1 MGKGKPIIMFVFA
14 IVIAFFFT
22 VLTFNW
28 LQKLKKQKAEVTPV
42 VETQLNTKPIAVAVS
57 DLSWGTSIT
66 KEMIKMAP
74 FLLESL
80 PPGTFPEPGDLIGRT
95 LLYPIKADE
104 PIFESKLAPLT
115 IQTGGVAA
123 VITPTKRAMSVKV
136 DKVIGVSGFIYPG
149 HRVDVLVTLKKTGK
163 DQEYIT
169 KTVLENILV
178 LAAGTET
185 ERIEKIDKKE
195 KSSQVDV
202 ITLEVTSDEAE
213 KLALAA
219 TQGRILL
226 ALRNFSDTEDVFT
239 KGMSIPVLLSSY
251 SPSSSA
257 GKSSK
262 KKRVWTRKTVSYVEL
277 IKGDKLTKLR
287 FKNGY

>member
-28 LQKLKKQKAEVTPV
+28 LQRLKKQKAEVTPV
-42 VETQLNTKPIAVAVS
+42 EEAQLNTKPIAVAIS
-57 DLSWGTSIT
+57 DLSWGISIT

-74 FLLESL
+74 YLIDSL
-80 PPGTFPEPGDLIGRT
+80 PAGTFSEPADLIGRT
-95 LLYPIKADE
+95 LLYPVKTDE
-104 PIFESKLAPLT
+104 PIFESKLAPVTL
-115 IQTGGVAA
+115 QTGGVAA

-149 HRVDVLVTLKKTGK
+149 HRVDVLVTLKKSRT

-195 KSSQVDV
+195 KVSQVDV
-202 ITLEVTSDEAE
+202 ITLEVTPDEAE

-219 TQGRILL
+219 TQGRLLL

-239 KGMSIPVLLSSY
+239 KGMSVPVLLTSY
-251 SPSSSA
+251 SSA
-257 GKSSK
+257 SPARKGSK
-262 KKRVWTRKTVSYVEL
+262 RKRVWTRKPVFYVEL
-277 IKGDKLTKLR
+277 IKGDKVTKLR
-287 FKNGY
+287 FKNGK